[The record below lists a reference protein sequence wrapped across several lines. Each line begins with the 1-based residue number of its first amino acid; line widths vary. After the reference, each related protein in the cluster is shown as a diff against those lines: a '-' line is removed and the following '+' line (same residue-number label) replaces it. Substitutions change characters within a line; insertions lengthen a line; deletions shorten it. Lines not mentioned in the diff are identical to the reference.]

1 MRLFYSLNGFKISKR
16 AKNNYLLFLVYFRYF
31 SEFIFKQIRV
41 FSLGFLNQTKL
52 NQNKRLADSLGSLVS
67 HPEWA

>member
-1 MRLFYSLNGFKISKR
+1 MGSKLQKELKIIT
-16 AKNNYLLFLVYFRYF
+16 YYFLVYFRYF
-31 SEFIFKQIRV
+31 SRFIFKQIRV

-52 NQNKRLADSLGSLVS
+52 NKNKRLADSLGPPAS